1 VRQSQ
6 IVRALWQVLAPGGK
20 LLYATC
26 SVFPQENSE
35 VVEAFVAATPGARA
49 LALPDGGDAQ
59 WLPDAEHDGFYY
71 ALIEKQA

>member
-1 VRQSQ
+1 ML
-6 IVRALWQVLAPGGK
+6 RALWQVLAPGGK

-26 SVFPQENSE
+26 SVFPAENSE
-35 VVEAFVAATPGARA
+35 VVEAFVGGTPGARL
-49 LALPDGGDAQ
+49 LALPDGDGAQ